1 MDTSKRLNQ
10 FRIQKDPIS
19 AYLDQFRFDIDYF
32 TNWPNQSGKTL
43 KNIIGTHIKIIL
55 VERGN
60 CEIMIQD
67 TKYKLS

>member
-19 AYLDQFRFDIDYF
+19 AYLDQFRLDIDYF

-55 VERGN
+55 VER
-60 CEIMIQD
+60 
-67 TKYKLS
+67 